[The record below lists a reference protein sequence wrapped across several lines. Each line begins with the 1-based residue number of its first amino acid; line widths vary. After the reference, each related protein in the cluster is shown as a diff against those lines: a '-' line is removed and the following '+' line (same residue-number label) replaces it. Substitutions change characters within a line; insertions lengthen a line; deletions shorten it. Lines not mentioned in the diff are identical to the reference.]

1 MDGGWTVYSSEI
13 KGKNAKSNL
22 DMAKIYGSLS
32 SWGKSVGDVHSHKTI
47 MMETIEVTKNLHQ
60 SVHLLEVYST

>member
-1 MDGGWTVYSSEI
+1 MYSSEI

-22 DMAKIYGSLS
+22 DVAKIYGSLS
-32 SWGKSVGDVHSHKTI
+32 SWGKSVGDVHS
-47 MMETIEVTKNLHQ
+47 MMETIEVIKNLHQ